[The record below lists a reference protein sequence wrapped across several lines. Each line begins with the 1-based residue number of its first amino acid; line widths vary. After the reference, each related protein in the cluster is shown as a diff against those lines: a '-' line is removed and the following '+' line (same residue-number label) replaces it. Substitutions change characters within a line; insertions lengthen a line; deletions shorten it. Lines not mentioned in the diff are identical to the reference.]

1 MKRPV
6 ALLLAPIRPDA
17 QGNGLARRAWMW
29 AATLAARH
37 ELQTIVL
44 AKDQWFAQGR
54 GDVPGTTNIIPVRSS
69 ATRPDWIVADPELV
83 QVLRDALPADMPDR
97 IVVFRLQLL
106 DVLALLPPAWRH
118 RVELDSDDREAHARL
133 DFARLSF
140 RRFRL
145 RAALGH
151 LRGALCYVRAERR
164 AIRQVS
170 SLHLAAAEDA
180 DAVRRLAGPGLRVFA
195 TPNRIDGPLAP
206 PRAEGSVLPPRI
218 LFVGTLGFLPNEDAA
233 LWLAEAITPH
243 LRRLVPNAQVTVAGL
258 PGSARL
264 AATLARAGVEYL
276 GAPESLSEAYANAA
290 VAIAPLRGGSGTK
303 LKVLEAWQHGRPVVA
318 TSHACRGLGAVPGQD
333 VLRADSA
340 AGLAAACARVLIDG
354 ALAVRLAANGQALL
368 RRRFHM
374 DSPERA

>member
-1 MKRPV
+1 MSRPV

-37 ELQTIVL
+37 ELRTIVL
-44 AKDQWFAQGR
+44 APGQWAAQGR
-54 GDVPGTTNIIPVRSS
+54 VDVPGTTKIVPVRVS

-83 QVLRDALPADMPDR
+83 HALRDALPAEMPDR
-97 IVVFRLQLL
+97 IVVFRLYLL

-118 RVELDSDDREAHARL
+118 RVELDSDDREARARL

-140 RRFRL
+140 RRLRP
-145 RAALGH
+145 RAALRH
-151 LRGALCYVRAERR
+151 LRGALCYIRAERR

-170 SLHLAAAEDA
+170 SLHLAAEEDA
-180 DAVRRLAGPGLRVFA
+180 DAVRRLAGPGVRVVA
-195 TPNRIDGPLAP
+195 TPNRIDGPLVP
-206 PRAEGSVLPPRI
+206 LRAGGSVLPPRI

-233 LWLAEAITPH
+233 LWLAEAIAPH
-243 LRRLVPNAQVTVAGL
+243 LRRLVPDAQVTVAGL

-264 AATLARAGVEYL
+264 AAALARAGVAYL

-303 LKVLEAWQHGRPVVA
+303 LKVLEAWQHGLPVVA
-318 TSHACRGLGAVPGQD
+318 TSHACRGLGAVPDQD

-340 AGLAAACARVLIDG
+340 SGLAAACARLLIDG
-354 ALAVRLAANGQALL
+354 ALAARLAANGQAQL

-374 DSPERA
+374 ASPERA